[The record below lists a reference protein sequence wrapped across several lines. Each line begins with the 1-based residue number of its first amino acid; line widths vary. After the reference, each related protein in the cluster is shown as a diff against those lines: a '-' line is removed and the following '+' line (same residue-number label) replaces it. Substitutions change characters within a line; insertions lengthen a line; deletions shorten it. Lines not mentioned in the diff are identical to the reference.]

1 MLHEGLYFH
10 PDNYDLI
17 YNLAFSYFHIDLY
30 EDSITL
36 FKKYITRNNND
47 LTASYLLGVA
57 YYKMKKYKSSL
68 YYMELVNNNN
78 DFEILYYLGSCNY
91 ELENYSKAIR
101 AFKKSL
107 IINPRN
113 EFTIYALGQAYIE
126 SGNKRDANRQLKALM
141 NLDSELF
148 ELLKISFEASFVD

>member
-1 MLHEGLYFH
+1 MAWEYIEYKNTAFFSIIL
-10 PDNYDLI
+10 
-17 YNLAFSYFHIDLY
+17 LAVDC
-30 EDSITL
+30 T
-36 FKKYITRNNND
+36 KNNND

-113 EFTIYALGQAYIE
+113 EYTIYALGQAYIE

-148 ELLKISFEASFVD
+148 ELLKISFEANFVD